1 MREICLSGSMSANRK
16 QNRAKPD
23 CGGEAKAQPKEATG
37 RLKPLRLFSTLLR
50 GLEMECSH
58 FLLAYPAIAS
68 IQHRYITAHS
78 RRENSF
84 WAVSWEVHRGR
95 GLALV
100 LHLRRDRA
108 SLTFQRMRVHPLLFY
123 SYISYYDITWS

>member
-1 MREICLSGSMSANRK
+1 MREICLSGSMSGNRK

-23 CGGEAKAQPKEATG
+23 CDGSRAQPKEATG

-68 IQHRYITAHS
+68 IQLRYITAN
-78 RRENSF
+78 RRAFMKTLGLLENTP
-84 WAVSWEVHRGR
+84 RGR
-95 GLALV
+95 LDLQVETIPPAAETAFAERRP
-100 LHLRRDRA
+100 LRLRPKPA
-108 SLTFQRMRVHPLLFY
+108 SKTPRL
-123 SYISYYDITWS
+123 SAA